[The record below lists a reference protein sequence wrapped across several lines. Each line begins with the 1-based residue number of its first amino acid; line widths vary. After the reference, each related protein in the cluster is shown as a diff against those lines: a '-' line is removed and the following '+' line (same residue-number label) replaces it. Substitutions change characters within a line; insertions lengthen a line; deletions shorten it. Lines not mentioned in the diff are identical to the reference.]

1 MLSSATRHD
10 RVNPIFQL
18 KIRLAPPAWE
28 SVATITLTTQVS
40 PVVSLWQFDSVGVFF
55 VAPVLFRKHP
65 FEPMCLSV
73 SEPLIHERG
82 IVTDEKLFA
91 TTITPERSH
100 FLETRRFFL
109 ALTPPYCHGLHLLN
123 FSGSAQLGLLPL
135 SPSAP
140 LLGLA
145 SHGRAERRPT
155 YIMSNHQTRRAPTAI
170 ATTMMALFLSP
181 WLTSWFQIFL
191 HPTRRREP
199 ACQATRKLAS
209 DARAVPPLWS
219 GSTEMASTTCP
230 AVQDEPPAPREAH
243 RARMDLNKE
252 PRPGDAMHLA
262 SVS

>member
-1 MLSSATRHD
+1 MSCPALSGFTLDATQSATAASGPETLR
-10 RVNPIFQL
+10 
-18 KIRLAPPAWE
+18 PAHR
-28 SVATITLTTQVS
+28 AGN

-55 VAPVLFRKHP
+55 VALVLFRKHP

-73 SEPLIHERG
+73 SERLIHERG

-109 ALTPPYCHGLHLLN
+109 ALSPLYCHGLHLLN

-140 LLGLA
+140 LRGLA
-145 SHGRAERRPT
+145 GQGRAERRPT
-155 YIMSNHQTRRAPTAI
+155 YLMRNHQTRLAPTAI
-170 ATTMMALFLSP
+170 ATTMMASFLSP

-191 HPTRRREP
+191 HPTRPRET
-199 ACQATRKLAS
+199 AYQATRKLAS

-219 GSTEMASTTCP
+219 GKILNSSTVTSESST
-230 AVQDEPPAPREAH
+230 V
-243 RARMDLNKE
+243 
-252 PRPGDAMHLA
+252 
-262 SVS
+262 